1 MNIYAKKEY
10 WNLVACLKYK
20 DIKLIIIVLKLG
32 ALHPYVRKYSC
43 FFIQASAC
51 MFMPAI
57 TAKKV

>member
-32 ALHPYVRKYSC
+32 ALHPYVRKY
-43 FFIQASAC
+43 F
-51 MFMPAI
+51 
-57 TAKKV
+57 